1 MKYYVYRWIR
11 LDKNEPFY
19 IGIGTKTKNDIEYGT
34 FTRAAAD
41 KKNNTIWKGIKDKTS
56 TLIQIVLESDDY
68 EFIKSKEKEFINLY
82 GRIDLGTGCL
92 ANMTDGG
99 EGTLGVI
106 VSENSRKLRGINAK
120 NRIRCKDSYT
130 KMVNTRKENNF
141 MQTKETKDKI
151 SMTKSMPVI
160 QWSLKGDYIKRWDS
174 ATLAAKKLNISKG
187 SISQCACITNAKVYT
202 SGGYIWSY
210 DLPEAFIKVY
220 LAVDK
225 VASGKTRSK
234 ITVSQKKQIKE
245 DYLKLCANF
254 TKKIDL
260 YQHLS
265 KKHHINFSTVRAIV
279 YNL

>member
-34 FTRAAAD
+34 FTRAASD

-56 TLIQIVLESDDY
+56 TLIQIVLESDNY
-68 EFIKSKEKEFINLY
+68 EFIKCKEKEFINLY
-82 GRIDLGTGCL
+82 GRIDLGTGSL
-92 ANMTDGG
+92 ANLTDGG

-106 VSENSRKLRGINAK
+106 VNEHSRKLRSINSK
-120 NRIRCKDSYT
+120 NRIRHQSSYT
-130 KMVNTRKENNF
+130 KMTNTRKQNNF
-141 MQTKETKDKI
+141 MQTQETKDRI
-151 SMTKSMPVI
+151 SATKSMPVI
-160 QWSLKGDYIKRWDS
+160 QWSLKGNYIKLWNS
-174 ATLAAKKLNISKG
+174 ATIAAKELNISKG
-187 SISQCACITNAKVYT
+187 SISQCACATNAKVYT
-202 SGGYIWSY
+202 AGGYIWSY
-210 DLPEAFIKVY
+210 DSSESFIKVF

-234 ITVSQKKQIKE
+234 ITISQKKQIKE
-245 DYLKLCANF
+245 DYLKLCVNF

-265 KKHHINFSTVRAIV
+265 KKHHVNFSTVRAIV